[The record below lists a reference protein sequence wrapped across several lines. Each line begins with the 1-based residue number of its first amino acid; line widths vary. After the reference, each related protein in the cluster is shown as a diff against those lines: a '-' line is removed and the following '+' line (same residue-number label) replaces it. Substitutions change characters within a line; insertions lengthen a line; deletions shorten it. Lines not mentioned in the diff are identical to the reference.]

1 MTDAAVPQPDWNLL
15 PHNAEAFFELE
26 SGYSRRDLKRK
37 YNRLI
42 KVYKPEKTPAEFQ
55 KIRSAVEQLDN
66 ALRYGEKVAVR
77 SAAPASAFDWSPEA
91 GADSAAQVGVESRPA
106 ISPPQELAARLQKQ
120 SAIAVYQELS
130 ARTERTPFDYYA
142 LAVLSDTLPEFDPQ
156 RFLKWLLSGVRQ
168 FPDEPALLRMLYSYF
183 RAELPAGSI
192 RKILLVTARTVR
204 NDRFYSLTEP
214 LWDELLRTLPF
225 DEFRRTLEKCES
237 ELQDFRVEGRVA
249 FFLHILKAALWK
261 ADPDW
266 IEAAFGFVDEH
277 LDQASMMAEAEAEM
291 LTALREYIAV
301 RNTFLK
307 GHPLRRQIDQAI
319 QDYCLLPQP
328 QNAHSYIECQLRMAS
343 NGGELL
349 QAFPFTMSGIEDSA
363 SAMTQIWFWIAF
375 DVYDGDRED
384 SDDATNERKP
394 TLGKLRLF
402 LRSLDART
410 AASSL
415 GRFWGAAG
423 WCYGLTSLIGIFILA
438 FFLTWFPLT
447 LVLGDDAP
455 VIRFVVSLAIGAGG
469 GFALRQF
476 VLPPLWLKFCLAM
489 GVRCY
494 ENLWRREVQ
503 QFLRRTRLEITELL
517 YSIQALGDDEE
528 LEYSMWVLH
537 LTNADQALPLYVSAQ
552 RFLV

>member
-1 MTDAAVPQPDWNLL
+1 MTDSAVPQPDWDLL

-42 KVYKPEKTPAEFQ
+42 KVYKPEKAPAEFQ
-55 KIRSAVEQLDN
+55 KIRSAYEQLDN

-91 GADSAAQVGVESRPA
+91 SSGQPKAAETELQPARSASR
-106 ISPPQELAARLQKQ
+106 ELAERLRKE
-120 SAIAVYQELS
+120 SPVAVYQELS
-130 ARTERTPFDYYA
+130 KRTDKTPFDYYA

-168 FPDEPALLRMLYSYF
+168 FPDEPALVRMLYSYF

-204 NDRFYSLTEP
+204 DDRFYSLTEP
-214 LWDELLRTLPF
+214 LWDELLRSSSF
-225 DEFRRTLEKCES
+225 EEFRRTLERCES
-237 ELQDFRVEGRVA
+237 ELQDYRIEGRVA
-249 FFLHILKAALWK
+249 FFLHILKPALWK
-261 ADPDW
+261 ADPEW
-266 IEAAFGFVDEH
+266 IEEAFGFVDEH
-277 LDQASMMAEAEAEM
+277 LDHGSIMAEAEAEM
-291 LTALREYIAV
+291 LTALREYIDV
-301 RNTFLK
+301 RKKFLK
-307 GHPLRRQIDQAI
+307 GHPLRNQIDQAI

-328 QNAHSYIECQLRMAS
+328 QNTHSFIECQLQMAS

-349 QAFPFTMSGIEDSA
+349 QAFPFTMTGLEDSV
-363 SAMTQIWFWIAF
+363 SAMTQIWFWISF

-384 SDDATNERKP
+384 DDATEERRP
-394 TLGKLRLF
+394 TMGKLRMF
-402 LRSLDART
+402 LRSLDTRT
-410 AASSL
+410 AASTL
-415 GRFWGAAG
+415 GRMWGAAG
-423 WCYGLTSLIGIFILA
+423 WFYGLTSLIGIFVFA
-438 FFLTWFPLT
+438 FFAAWIPLK
-447 LVLGDDAP
+447 LLLGDDS
-455 VIRFVVSLAIGAGG
+455 VLIRFVVSLVIGAGG

-476 VLPPLWLKFCLAM
+476 ILPPLWEKFCLAM